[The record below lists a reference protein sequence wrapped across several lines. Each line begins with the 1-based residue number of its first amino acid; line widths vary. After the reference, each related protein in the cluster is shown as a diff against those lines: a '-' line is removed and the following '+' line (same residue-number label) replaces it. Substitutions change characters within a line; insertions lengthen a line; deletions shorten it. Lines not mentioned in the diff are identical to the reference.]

1 MKTYLL
7 LILSLI
13 FSICTNAQKDKSQIT
28 LNITGNNPQDKLTL
42 KSIEHLKTFNETS
55 RAYQEIQQ
63 IEKKLTN
70 QGYIDLETKTTFKN
84 NNLIAYI
91 SLGKK
96 YKHIL
101 LTIPQDNNTKLET
114 YIKETSYAIAGNSIK
129 IETAFAKAL
138 LKQLTTIAS
147 NNGNPFATFQITN
160 IKKAND
166 QLTGELTLISEKER
180 AITSVIYK
188 GYEKYPKTYLQSLSK
203 KLLLKPYNQELVETI
218 NNEISTLRFLNT
230 TRTPEALFK
239 KDSTTIFYYIE
250 KTNQN
255 QFDGFLGFATN
266 NDNTLRLDGYLNLQL
281 LNNFNYGEEIS
292 LNYKSDGEDQ
302 SQLKIKTALPYL
314 FKTPVG
320 IEASL
325 SIFRKDSTFSTT
337 QTNLQVFYKPNP
349 QHKIAAG
356 YNSTTSDNLLNSITN
371 QNNLNNYKTSSL
383 QLEHTYLKR
392 QKSIFFPITT
402 QSTILIDHGSR
413 IANMTKTPQTKILLN
428 IKKIFNFDAKNSIYV
443 SGIFNNLFSKT
454 YLTNELFRLGG
465 ITSIRGFEENSL
477 FANLAAVVNTEYRI
491 QAGNNLFINTVLD
504 GGYIENALDNNNNY
518 LLSVGAGAGIQT
530 KAGILKINIANG
542 KFNNSSFDFSN
553 TKLHLIL
560 AVRF

>member
-13 FSICTNAQKDKSQIT
+13 FSIYTNAQKDKSQIT

-63 IEKKLTN
+63 IQKKLTN
-70 QGYIDLETKTTFKN
+70 QGYIDLETKTTFNN
-84 NNLIAYI
+84 NNLTAYI

-114 YIKETSYAIAGNSIK
+114 YIKETSYTIAGNSIK

-147 NNGNPFATFQITN
+147 NSGNPFATFQITN

-203 KLLLKPYNQELVETI
+203 KLLLKPYNQERVETI

-325 SIFRKDSTFSTT
+325 SVFRKDSTFSTT
-337 QTNLQVFYKPNP
+337 QTNLQVFYKPSP

-428 IKKIFNFDAKNSIYV
+428 IKKIFNFDDKNSIYV
-443 SGIFNNLFSKT
+443 SGIFHNLFSKT

-477 FANLAAVVNTEYRI
+477 FANLAIAVNTEYRI
-491 QAGNNLFINTVLD
+491 QVGNSLYINTVLD

-530 KAGILKINIANG
+530 KAGVLKINIANG